1 MTLTQHSALFTSYR
15 FSLTP
20 FFSATLGLTFHFIL
34 RTGIKR
40 QTDRK
45 MADIPAP
52 ELLRLLQTRF
62 NRQELEL
69 LLFNLG
75 IDHDKLTAPEAS
87 RDKLAQEAVAYYARR
102 QQLPDL
108 QAAILKERPELAAE
122 LGQSGGQITITP
134 TRPHPHWWLWG
145 MGGILLLTLLI
156 ATGILYFTPAPP
168 FNLTI
173 STQDAQTLA
182 PLPNTSVLLIVGGN
196 YTPFPVYTDTN
207 GVAQWTLPS
216 HLANQP
222 AQLEVRQTGYEP
234 YQRNLTLDSA
244 TINNPIT
251 VRLTPLP

>member
-1 MTLTQHSALFTSYR
+1 
-15 FSLTP
+15 
-20 FFSATLGLTFHFIL
+20 
-34 RTGIKR
+34 
-40 QTDRK
+40 

-52 ELLRLLQTRF
+52 ELLNLLRKHF

-102 QQLPDL
+102 QRLPDL
-108 QAAILKERPELAAE
+108 QAAILTERPELAAE
-122 LGQSGGQITITP
+122 LGQSGGQITTTA

-156 ATGILYFTPAPP
+156 ATGILYFAPTPP
-168 FNLTI
+168 FTLTI
-173 STQDAQTLA
+173 SVQDAQTLA
-182 PLPNTSVLLIVGGN
+182 NLPNTSVTLIVGGN
-196 YTPFPVYTDTN
+196 YAPFVAYTDAN
-207 GVAQWTLPS
+207 GVAQLTNLPS
-216 HLANQP
+216 DLANQP

-244 TINNPIT
+244 TINTPIT
-251 VRLTPLP
+251 IRLTPVP